1 MLREVD
7 APDANPQRALPRTK
21 GEILPLTSF
30 RAWAALLV
38 VAHHDLVHYHQ
49 SMLAGGVSIPIRPG
63 ESAIPWHVGM
73 LSEARVGVT
82 MFFVLSGFLLT
93 LRYWTAPFDA
103 QGWKNYLAKRVARIW
118 PLYLAVCALQFAF
131 EVYKG
136 HEGLI
141 HYVSYFT
148 LTQGFF
154 GDIKFWGV
162 STAWS
167 LTVEE
172 CFYLVLPLLLL
183 LFRRFEPAGRTSG
196 WRWYLPKAAVVAA
209 TTGAL
214 ALIGYALARQ
224 PWFKLWGFFESE
236 GGHWVG
242 YTICGRFVDFAAG
255 ILAAL
260 IYLRSSNRAL
270 ANPLAANAGFVAGA
284 LLLLGSMHLSF
295 YYPFQGPFPLEPYHP
310 LSVLASALLVYFLC
324 APTSFV
330 ARAASARSLVCG
342 LIARSATHAPLVE
355 PAQGET
361 LSFLGSRVT
370 PWRPGASLKH
380 SCRQAFRSG
389 SPARGG
395 YPSLFMVSPRSG
407 ESGAVERLLRT
418 RFARQNSRYRV
429 EPGYQVQRGV
439 ITPRGRADAERL
451 ANET

>member
-330 ARAASARSLVCG
+330 ARAASARWMVYLGKASFALYLLHAAGFVVPIYRRVFALGLSEFAEGVVCG
-342 LIARSATHAPLVE
+342 LIAIAIAILFYEFVE
-355 PAQGET
+355 K
-361 LSFLGSRVT
+361 
-370 PWRPGASLKH
+370 PG
-380 SCRQAFRSG
+380 
-389 SPARGG
+389 
-395 YPSLFMVSPRSG
+395 
-407 ESGAVERLLRT
+407 
-418 RFARQNSRYRV
+418 
-429 EPGYQVQRGV
+429 QRGV
-439 ITPRGRADAERL
+439 LRWWNGRKGDDDPQAGGGD
-451 ANET
+451 ETRALDPVASRA